1 MLQRNLNLTASLW
14 ACLCLS
20 QVPTGM
26 MSHSAT
32 LDHRPN
38 LRVGTKLGCCPI
50 ATGSQAP
57 NQDSHVR
64 EGLKGGRREL
74 TSELAQGGPALR
86 GQRSRH
92 SNKGLNVV
100 VVASGDRGSVPWEE
114 RDQRGKKRLLLVHS
128 VPRWVR
134 GGYNRSRWR
143 RLDVPRIGSPS
154 IFFSFIIFPYI
165 SFCSSVIDLDILG
178 SRTGFGMQRS
188 KEMPTLVS
196 IVDLTDSDF
205 FVIMVPPISICL
217 GRQFT
222 VIFLSSLRT

>member
-1 MLQRNLNLTASLW
+1 MSMSMSLPSPNRDDVTFRNPGSSSRFESRDQTGL
-14 ACLCLS
+14 LS
-20 QVPTGM
+20 
-26 MSHSAT
+26 HCC
-32 LDHRPN
+32 
-38 LRVGTKLGCCPI
+38 RVTSSKSRLPCE
-50 ATGSQAP
+50 
-57 NQDSHVR
+57 R

-92 SNKGLNVV
+92 CNKGLNVV

-134 GGYNRSRWR
+134 GGYNRSSWR

-165 SFCSSVIDLDILG
+165 SFCSSVIDLDMLG

-217 GRQFT
+217 SRQFT